1 MELELDGAVRIAWLA
16 DGLTAIRVAAPQ
28 RSRAELDAFASVVAD
43 IALLERSV
51 HGVRTALRDRFP
63 GALESQVRDH
73 GRDADAPYLLITL
86 RPPRREPDP
95 RQVE

>member
-1 MELELDGAVRIAWLA
+1 MEPELDGAVRIAWLA

-51 HGVRTALRDRFP
+51 RDVRTALRDRFP